1 MINHPIRFMAIIFL
15 SISLLVTVSC
25 DRHSEADS
33 RMDKAESL
41 MASKPDSA
49 LIILDSITPERL
61 GGKREKARYALLK
74 SMALDKNYID
84 TTTFDVLQPAID
96 YYLKKGSA
104 DERLRTY
111 YYQGRIY
118 QNRHNPDSAMQSFMR
133 GSEYGVQAT
142 DTLTLANLLVA
153 QGTILCTTYKYDDF
167 TNVNLDAANLYKNIN
182 KADYEIL
189 SLANALDG
197 SIINQKKQLA
207 DSIFS
212 IIQERINNNPDLSS
226 TVTPYILS
234 YTLNFGNNEDV
245 TELLNN
251 YSSIDSVDDLTK
263 IDIAYA
269 YYEIGDSYNARHF
282 MDAIGQSAAARKTL
296 KYLAIKPDIL
306 EQSGDIAGAL
316 DAFRDYSTTL
326 DSIHLD
332 IFSHDLLFAKER
344 HEMEKSNLLNIQKRD
359 RIIWIS
365 LSITFLLMLIAVY
378 FYYRYRLG
386 KAKSRLDD
394 EEKKKLHLQQ
404 ENLQHANEK
413 LELERHNAVLEKQ
426 TAELE
431 CERQS
436 LVAENFR
443 LKIEQLENE
452 SALLKEILEDRKDL
466 AKPIEDAI
474 RIRLEML
481 NSLLAT
487 QITKKA
493 SYSKPYDAW
502 RDKLIKDKDK
512 FMNSTRLAFKATH
525 PKFMD
530 YLEQHGLTVDEINYL
545 CLYAIGLRGKEV
557 GEYIKLKRHYNVSSE
572 IRKKLG
578 IDEHETNIGIYIRNL
593 MKKL

>member
-1 MINHPIRFMAIIFL
+1 MLN
-15 SISLLVTVSC
+15 
-25 DRHSEADS
+25 
-33 RMDKAESL
+33 
-41 MASKPDSA
+41 SK
-49 LIILDSITPERL
+49 R
-61 GGKREKARYALLK
+61 GKARYALLK

-104 DERLRTY
+104 DEKLRTY

-133 GSEYGVQAT
+133 GLEYGVQAT

-153 QGTILCTTYKYDDF
+153 QGTILCTTYKFDDF
-167 TNVNLDAANLYKNIN
+167 IKINLDAANFYKEIN
-182 KADYEIL
+182 KTDYEIL

-197 SIINQKKQLA
+197 SIINHEKQLA
-207 DSIFS
+207 DSILS
-212 IIQERINNNPDLSS
+212 IIQERINNNPDLSP
-226 TVTPYILS
+226 TIAPYIIS
-234 YTLNFGNNEDV
+234 YALNFGNKDDILEILGYYNSMD
-245 TELLNN
+245 
-251 YSSIDSVDDLTK
+251 SITDLTK
-263 IDIAYA
+263 IDIADA
-269 YYEIGDSYNARHF
+269 YCRIGDSFNAKRF
-282 MDAIGQSAAARKTL
+282 MDAIDQSAAARKSL

-316 DAFRDYSTTL
+316 EAFRDYSTTL

-452 SALLKEILEDRKDL
+452 NQQWQELTQKLNNE
-466 AKPIEDAI
+466 
-474 RIRLEML
+474 
-481 NSLLAT
+481 NSLLLT
-487 QITKKA
+487 
-493 SYSKPYDAW
+493 
-502 RDKLIKDKDK
+502 L
-512 FMNSTRLAFKATH
+512 NSR
-525 PKFMD
+525 
-530 YLEQHGLTVDEINYL
+530 
-545 CLYAIGLRGKEV
+545 
-557 GEYIKLKRHYNVSSE
+557 
-572 IRKKLG
+572 
-578 IDEHETNIGIYIRNL
+578 
-593 MKKL
+593 

>member
-1 MINHPIRFMAIIFL
+1 MINHLIRFIAIIFL
-15 SISLLVTVSC
+15 SISLLMAVCC
-25 DRHSEADS
+25 DRHGEADS

-41 MASKPDSA
+41 MVSKPDSA
-49 LIILDSITPERL
+49 LMVLDSITPEML
-61 GGKREKARYALLK
+61 SGKKSKARYALLK

-104 DERLRTY
+104 DEKLRTY

-133 GSEYGVQAT
+133 GREYGAQAT
-142 DTLTLANLLVA
+142 DTLTLANLMVA
-153 QGTILCTTYKYDDF
+153 QGTILYTTYKYDDF
-167 TNVNLDAANLYKNIN
+167 TNVNLDAANLYKEIN
-182 KADYEIL
+182 KTDYEIL

-197 SIINQKKQLA
+197 SIVNQNKQLA
-207 DSIFS
+207 DSILS
-212 IIQERINNNPDLSS
+212 IIQERINKNPDLNP
-226 TVTPYILS
+226 TIAPYIIS
-234 YTLNFGNNEDV
+234 YALNFGNKDDILEILGYYNSMD
-245 TELLNN
+245 
-251 YSSIDSVDDLTK
+251 SITDLTK
-263 IDIAYA
+263 IDIADA
-269 YYEIGDSYNARHF
+269 YCRIGDSFNAKRL
-282 MDAIGQSAAARKTL
+282 MDAIDQSAAARKSL

-316 DAFRDYSTTL
+316 EAFRDYSTTL

-452 SALLKEILEDRKDL
+452 SASLKEILEDRKDL

-481 NSLLAT
+481 NGLLAT
-487 QITKKA
+487 QITHNA

-530 YLEQHGLTVDEINYL
+530 YLEQHDLTVDEINYL

-578 IDEHETNIGIYIRNL
+578 IDEHETNIGIYIRTL

>member
-1 MINHPIRFMAIIFL
+1 MINHLTRFIAIIFL
-15 SISLLVTVSC
+15 SIFLLMAVCC
-25 DRHSEADS
+25 DRHGEAD
-33 RMDKAESL
+33 RRIGKAESL
-41 MASKPDSA
+41 MGSKPDSA
-49 LIILDSITPERL
+49 LTILDSITPKML
-61 GGKREKARYALLK
+61 NSKKEKARYALLK

-104 DERLRTY
+104 DEKLRTY

-133 GSEYGVQAT
+133 GREYGVQAT
-142 DTLTLANLLVA
+142 DTLTLANLMVA
-153 QGTILCTTYKYDDF
+153 QATIQFSMYKYDDYIE
-167 TNVNLDAANLYKNIN
+167 NNLESANLYRSLGRI
-182 KADYEIL
+182 DYEIL
-189 SLANALDG
+189 NLANVLDVCF
-197 SIINQKKQLA
+197 INEKKQLA
-207 DSIFS
+207 DSVMTIAKA
-212 IIQERINNNPDLSS
+212 RIKENPDLSYIIE
-226 TVTPYILS
+226 PYFLC
-234 YTLNFGNNEDV
+234 YAVNFGDRNDILKALNYYKSADSLSDAAKLDV
-245 TELLNN
+245 
-251 YSSIDSVDDLTK
+251 
-263 IDIAYA
+263 AYA
-269 YYEIGDSYNARHF
+269 YYKINDPSDAKIFMNSIDSAS
-282 MDAIGQSAAARKTL
+282 DIKKSL

-306 EQSGDIAGAL
+306 EQSGDYLEAL
-316 DAFRDYSTTL
+316 KAYRNFSTTIN
-326 DSIHLD
+326 SIHEN

-344 HEMEKSNLLNIQKRD
+344 HEMEKSNLLHIQKRD
-359 RIIWIS
+359 QIIWIS

-386 KAKSRLDD
+386 NAKSRLDD

-452 SALLKEILEDRKDL
+452 SASLKEILEDRKDL

-481 NSLLAT
+481 NGLLAT
-487 QITKKA
+487 QITHNA

-512 FMNSTRLAFKATH
+512 FMNSTRLAFNATH

-530 YLEQHGLTVDEINYL
+530 YLEQHDLTVDEINYL

-578 IDEHETNIGIYIRNL
+578 IDEHETNIGIYIRTL

>member
-1 MINHPIRFMAIIFL
+1 MAIIFL

>member
-1 MINHPIRFMAIIFL
+1 MA
-15 SISLLVTVSC
+15 VCC
-25 DRHSEADS
+25 DRHGEAD
-33 RMDKAESL
+33 RCIDKAESL
-41 MASKPDSA
+41 MGSKPDSA
-49 LIILDSITPERL
+49 LTILDSITPKML
-61 GGKREKARYALLK
+61 NSKKEKARYALLK

-104 DERLRTY
+104 DEKLRTY

-133 GSEYGVQAT
+133 GREYGVQAT
-142 DTLTLANLLVA
+142 DTLTLANLMVA
-153 QGTILCTTYKYDDF
+153 QATIQFSMYKYDDYIE
-167 TNVNLDAANLYKNIN
+167 NNLESANLYRSLGRI
-182 KADYEIL
+182 DYEIL
-189 SLANALDG
+189 NLANVLDVCF
-197 SIINQKKQLA
+197 INEKKQLA
-207 DSIFS
+207 DSVMTIAKA
-212 IIQERINNNPDLSS
+212 RIKENPDLSYIIE
-226 TVTPYILS
+226 PYFLC
-234 YTLNFGNNEDV
+234 YAVNFGDRNDILKALNYYKSADSLSDAAKLDV
-245 TELLNN
+245 
-251 YSSIDSVDDLTK
+251 
-263 IDIAYA
+263 AYA
-269 YYEIGDSYNARHF
+269 YYKINDPSDAKIFMNSIDSAS
-282 MDAIGQSAAARKTL
+282 DIKKSL

-306 EQSGDIAGAL
+306 EQSGDYLEAL
-316 DAFRDYSTTL
+316 KAYRNFSTTIN
-326 DSIHLD
+326 SIHEN

-344 HEMEKSNLLNIQKRD
+344 HEMEKSNLLHIQKRD

-452 SALLKEILEDRKDL
+452 SASLKEILEDRKDL

-481 NSLLAT
+481 NGLLAT
-487 QITKKA
+487 QITHNA

-530 YLEQHGLTVDEINYL
+530 YLEQHDLTVDEINYL

-578 IDEHETNIGIYIRNL
+578 IDEHETNIGIYIRTL